1 MAINYMM
8 VGKLETQVFFNW
20 SRIIAL
26 YRILHGEVFKVA
38 YNKSNKKT
46 SNILTIAN
54 KDNLQ
59 TCFTAVL

>member
-38 YNKSNKKT
+38 YNKSKKKH
-46 SNILTIAN
+46 LT
-54 KDNLQ
+54 
-59 TCFTAVL
+59 F